1 MDLFG
6 QTNLSGSEALDD
18 NLVESLKSTQGDLPI
33 RANVESRYFE
43 NESMENTFQRL
54 KGRKAFDRRFNHWR
68 YPPCPLAE
76 TWIHALL
83 SGSPAFPDRA
93 VNHAV
98 LALLSQPRRLSN

>member
-1 MDLFG
+1 MNLSG
-6 QTNLSGSEALDD
+6 QTNLSASKLLDD
-18 NLVESLKSTQGDLPI
+18 CVVEGLKSTQGDLPI
-33 RANVESRYFE
+33 RANVKSRYSE

-54 KGRKAFDRRFNHWR
+54 KGRKASDRRFNHWR

-98 LALLSQPRRLSN
+98 LALLSQPRRWSK